1 MQFGAR
7 SQQDYFADKDNLI
20 LKFIRK
26 GKRIIIVKSTLE
38 KKQKV
43 GGITLLPTL

>member
-1 MQFGAR
+1 MQFRAR
-7 SQQDYFADKDNLI
+7 AQQDYFADKNNLI
-20 LKFIRK
+20 LKFTWK
-26 GKRIIIVKSTLE
+26 GKRIRRVKSTLE